1 MSYPMPLDMQVI
13 AEFPIFAGVAAGD
26 LAKVLAAARSVRF
39 AKGALVF
46 EQGAAVDSIF
56 LLLHGRVRA
65 YRLTPDGQQIVVR
78 FVGPGELFG
87 IAQAVGWKTYPA
99 NAVAVVDSIVIIWPA
114 AAWSRLAAQ
123 FPALAL
129 NTTVSI
135 GGRLQEAHTRM
146 TEMATEEVTRRVA
159 HTLLRLAHQAG
170 RKTAD
175 GVLIDFPIS
184 RQDIA
189 EMSST
194 TLHTVSRILS
204 AWEQEGLV
212 ESGRQRVLL
221 RDPHRLRMRAEFPS
235 E

>member
-1 MSYPMPLDMQVI
+1 MPLDAQHI
-13 AEFPIFAGVAAGD
+13 AGLPAFAGFPPED
-26 LAKVLAAARSVRF
+26 LTQVLAEAHSVRF
-39 AKGALVF
+39 AKGATIF
-46 EQGAAVDSIF
+46 EQGAQAGSFF

-78 FVGPGELFG
+78 FAGPGEMFG
-87 IAQAVGWKTYPA
+87 IAMAIGSPTYPA
-99 NAVAVVDSIVIIWPA
+99 NASAVVESVAIVWPA
-114 AAWSRLAAQ
+114 GAWKKLVTRI
-123 FPALAL
+123 PALAL
-129 NTTVSI
+129 NTMQTV
-135 GGRLQEAHTRM
+135 GGRLQEAHVRL

-159 HTLLRLAHQAG
+159 HTLLRLAQQAG
-170 RKTAD
+170 RKTGA
-175 GVLIDFPIS
+175 GVLIDFPIT

-189 EMSST
+189 EMAST

-221 RDPHRLRMRAEFPS
+221 RDPHRIHLIAELSS

>member
-1 MSYPMPLDMQVI
+1 MTLDTQLI
-13 AEFPIFAGVAAGD
+13 AGFPVFEGFAASD
-26 LAKVLAAARSVRF
+26 LAQVLAEAHSAHF
-39 AKGALVF
+39 AKGAVIF
-46 EQGAAVDSIF
+46 EQGAPAESFF

-65 YRLTPDGQQIVVR
+65 YRLTADGQQIVVR

-87 IAQAVGWKTYPA
+87 IAQAIACKTYPA
-99 NAVAVVDSIVIIWPA
+99 NAAAVVDSVVVVWPA
-114 AAWSRLAAQ
+114 AAWNRLVAR

-129 NTTVSI
+129 NTLQTI
-135 GGRLQEAHTRM
+135 GGRLQEATTRM

-159 HTLLRLAHQAG
+159 HTLLRLAQQAG
-170 RKTAD
+170 RKTKD
-175 GVLIDFPIS
+175 GVLIDFPIT

-221 RDPHRLRMRAEFPS
+221 RDPHRIYLLAESPS
-235 E
+235 K

>member
-1 MSYPMPLDMQVI
+1 MALDAQLI
-13 AEFPIFAGVAAGD
+13 AGFPVFEGFSPED
-26 LAKVLAAARSVRF
+26 LAQVLAEARSVRF
-39 AKGALVF
+39 TKGAMIF
-46 EQGAAVDSIF
+46 DQGAQADSFF

-87 IAQAVGWKTYPA
+87 IAMAIGSSIYPA
-99 NAVAVVDSIVIIWPA
+99 NAAAVVDSVAIAWPVS
-114 AAWSRLAAQ
+114 AWKKLVAQ

-129 NTTVSI
+129 NTMHTI
-135 GGRLQEAHTRM
+135 GARLQEATTRM

-159 HTLLRLAHQAG
+159 HTLLRLAQQAG
-170 RKTAD
+170 RKTAG
-175 GVLIDFPIS
+175 GVLIDFPIT

-212 ESGRQRVLL
+212 ERGRQRVLI
-221 RDPHRLRMRAEFPS
+221 RDPHRIHLIAES
-235 E
+235 SSR

>member
-1 MSYPMPLDMQVI
+1 MPLDTQLIVGFPVFEGFA
-13 AEFPIFAGVAAGD
+13 AED
-26 LAKVLAAARSVRF
+26 LAHVLSEARSVRF
-39 AKGALVF
+39 AKGAIIF
-46 EQGAAVDSIF
+46 EQGAAADSFF

-87 IAQAVGWKTYPA
+87 IAMAIGSQSYPA
-99 NAVAVVDSIVIIWPA
+99 NAAAVVDSVVIVWPA
-114 AAWSRLAAQ
+114 AAWSKLVAR

-129 NTTVSI
+129 NTMQTI

-146 TEMATEEVTRRVA
+146 TEMATEEVARRVA
-159 HTLLRLAHQAG
+159 HTLLRLAQQAG
-170 RKTAD
+170 RKTED
-175 GVLIDFPIS
+175 GVLIDFPIT

-204 AWEQEGLV
+204 AWEHEGLV
-212 ESGRQRVLL
+212 ESGRQRVLI
-221 RDPHRLRMRAEFPS
+221 RDPHRLYLLAESPS
-235 E
+235 K

>member
-1 MSYPMPLDMQVI
+1 MALDAQLIAGYPVFEGFSP
-13 AEFPIFAGVAAGD
+13 ED
-26 LAKVLAAARSVRF
+26 LAQVLAKARSARF
-39 AKGALVF
+39 AKGAMIF
-46 EQGAAVDSIF
+46 EQGAQADSFF

-65 YRLTPDGQQIVVR
+65 YRLTKDGQQIVMR

-87 IAQAVGWKTYPA
+87 IAMAIGSSNYPA
-99 NAVAVVDSIVIIWPA
+99 NAAAVVDSVAIVWPA
-114 AAWSRLAAQ
+114 AAWSKLVAR

-129 NTTVSI
+129 NTMQTL
-135 GGRLQEAHTRM
+135 GGRLQEANTRM
-146 TEMATEEVTRRVA
+146 TEMATEEVSRRIA
-159 HTLLRLAHQAG
+159 HTLLRLARQSG
-170 RKTAD
+170 RKTKD
-175 GVLIDFPIS
+175 GVLIDFPIT

-221 RDPHRLRMRAEFPS
+221 RDPHRIYVLAES
-235 E
+235 SSK

>member
-1 MSYPMPLDMQVI
+1 MVVDKHLV
-13 AEFPIFAGVAAGD
+13 AGLPIFKGLDPAG
-26 LAKVLAAARSVRF
+26 LEEVLAEAHASHY
-39 AKGALVF
+39 AKNAMVF
-46 EQGAAVDSIF
+46 EQGAAADAFF

-65 YRLTPDGQQIVVR
+65 YRVTPDGQQIVVR

-87 IAQAVGWKTYPA
+87 IAMAIGAPVYPA
-99 NAVAVVDSIVIIWPA
+99 NTVAVVDCVILAWPMSV
-114 AAWSRLAAQ
+114 WSGLVERY
-123 FPALAL
+123 PSLAL
-129 NTTVSI
+129 NTMQTM
-135 GGRLQEAHTRM
+135 GTRLQEAHIRV

-159 HTLLRLAHQAG
+159 HTLLRLAGQAG

-189 EMSST
+189 EMSGT

-204 AWEQEGLV
+204 GWEQGGLV
-212 ESGRQRVLL
+212 ASGRQRVLI
-221 RDPHRLRMRAEFPS
+221 RDPHQLYLIAESSS

>member
-1 MSYPMPLDMQVI
+1 MPLDTQLI
-13 AEFPIFAGVAAGD
+13 AGFPAFEGLAAED
-26 LAKVLAAARSVRF
+26 LAHVLAEAHSVRF
-39 AKGALVF
+39 AKGGIIF
-46 EQGAAVDSIF
+46 EQGAAADSFF

-87 IAQAVGWKTYPA
+87 IAMAIGSPSYPA
-99 NAVAVVDSIVIIWPA
+99 NAAAVVDSVVIVWPA
-114 AAWSRLAAQ
+114 AAWGKLVAR

-129 NTTVSI
+129 NTMQTI

-159 HTLLRLAHQAG
+159 HTLLRLAQQAG
-170 RKTAD
+170 RKTKD
-175 GVLIDFPIS
+175 GVLIDFPIT

-221 RDPHRLRMRAEFPS
+221 RDPHRIYLLAESPS
-235 E
+235 K

>member
-1 MSYPMPLDMQVI
+1 MPLDTQLI
-13 AEFPIFAGVAAGD
+13 AGFPVFDGFAADD
-26 LAKVLAAARSVRF
+26 LAHVLAEARSVRF
-39 AKGALVF
+39 AKGATIF
-46 EQGAAVDSIF
+46 EQGGAADCFF
-56 LLLHGRVRA
+56 LLLRGRVRA

-87 IAQAVGWKTYPA
+87 IAMAIGSQTYPA
-99 NAVAVVDSIVIIWPA
+99 NAAAVVDSVTIVWPA
-114 AAWSRLAAQ
+114 AAWSKLVAR

-129 NTTVSI
+129 NTMHTL
-135 GGRLQEAHTRM
+135 GGRLQEANTRM

-159 HTLLRLAHQAG
+159 HTLLRLAQQAG
-170 RKTAD
+170 RKTAA
-175 GVLIDFPIS
+175 GVLIDFPIT

-212 ESGRQRVLL
+212 ESGRQRVVI
-221 RDPHRLRMRAEFPS
+221 RDPHRIHLIAES
-235 E
+235 SSK

>member
-1 MSYPMPLDMQVI
+1 MPLDTQLI
-13 AEFPIFAGVAAGD
+13 AGFPVFEGFAAQD
-26 LAKVLAAARSVRF
+26 LALVLAEARSVRF
-39 AKGALVF
+39 AKGAIIF
-46 EQGAAVDSIF
+46 EQGAAANSF
-56 LLLHGRVRA
+56 YLLLHGRVRA

-87 IAQAVGWKTYPA
+87 IAMAIGSQTYPA
-99 NAVAVVDSIVIIWPA
+99 NAAAVVDSVVIVWPA
-114 AAWSRLAAQ
+114 AAWGKLVAQ

-129 NTTVSI
+129 NTMQTI

-159 HTLLRLAHQAG
+159 HTLLRLAQQAG
-170 RKTAD
+170 RKTED
-175 GVLIDFPIS
+175 GVLIDFPIT

-212 ESGRQRVLL
+212 ASGRQRVLL
-221 RDPHRLRMRAEFPS
+221 RDPHRIYLLAES
-235 E
+235 SSK

>member
-1 MSYPMPLDMQVI
+1 MALDAQLI
-13 AEFPIFAGVAAGD
+13 AGFPVFEGFSPED
-26 LAKVLAAARSVRF
+26 LAQVLAEARSVRF
-39 AKGALVF
+39 TKGAMIF
-46 EQGAAVDSIF
+46 DQGAQADSFF

-87 IAQAVGWKTYPA
+87 IAMAIGSSIYPA
-99 NAVAVVDSIVIIWPA
+99 NAAAVVDSVAIAWPVS
-114 AAWSRLAAQ
+114 AWKKLVAQ

-129 NTTVSI
+129 NTMHTI
-135 GGRLQEAHTRM
+135 GARLQEATTRM

-159 HTLLRLAHQAG
+159 HTLLRLAQQAG
-170 RKTAD
+170 RKTAG
-175 GVLIDFPIS
+175 GVLIDFPIT

-212 ESGRQRVLL
+212 ESGRQRVLI
-221 RDPHRLRMRAEFPS
+221 RDPHRIHLIAES
-235 E
+235 SSR

>member
-1 MSYPMPLDMQVI
+1 MLTE
-13 AEFPIFAGVAAGD
+13 AH
-26 LAKVLAAARSVRF
+26 SVRF
-39 AKGALVF
+39 AKGAMLF
-46 EQGAAVDSIF
+46 EQGAQADSFF
-56 LLLHGRVRA
+56 LLLNGRVRA

-87 IAQAVGWKTYPA
+87 IAMAIGSPTYPA
-99 NAVAVVDSIVIIWPA
+99 NAVAVVESVAIVWPVS
-114 AAWSRLAAQ
+114 AWRKLVVQ

-129 NTTVSI
+129 NTMQTM

-146 TEMATEEVTRRVA
+146 TEMATEEVARRVA
-159 HTLLRLAHQAG
+159 HTLLRLAQQAG
-170 RKTAD
+170 RKTKE

-194 TLHTVSRILS
+194 TLHTVSRIMS
-204 AWEQEGLV
+204 AWEHEGLV
-212 ESGRQRVLL
+212 ESGRRRVLL
-221 RDPHRLRMRAEFPS
+221 RDPHRIHLIAESSS

>member
-1 MSYPMPLDMQVI
+1 MPLDTQLI
-13 AEFPIFAGVAAGD
+13 AGLPVFEGFPPED
-26 LAKVLAAARSVRF
+26 LAQVLAESRSIRFVR
-39 AKGALVF
+39 GAMVF
-46 EQGAAVDSIF
+46 EQGAEANSFF

-78 FVGPGELFG
+78 FVGPGDLFG
-87 IAQAVGWKTYPA
+87 IAMAIGSPTYPA
-99 NAVAVVDSIVIIWPA
+99 NAAAVVDSVAIVWPVS
-114 AAWSRLAAQ
+114 AWKKLVAR

-129 NTTVSI
+129 NTMQAM
-135 GGRLQEAHTRM
+135 GERLQEAHTRM

-159 HTLLRLAHQAG
+159 HTLLRLAQQAG
-170 RKTAD
+170 RKTKD
-175 GVLIDFPIS
+175 GVLIDFPIT

-212 ESGRQRVLL
+212 ESGRQRVVL
-221 RDPHRLRMRAEFPS
+221 RDPHRIHLIAES
-235 E
+235 SSG

>member
-1 MSYPMPLDMQVI
+1 MPLDIQLL
-13 AEFPIFAGVAAGD
+13 AGLPVFEAFSPAD
-26 LAKVLAAARSVRF
+26 LAQVLAEARSIRF
-39 AKGALVF
+39 AKGAMVF
-46 EQGAAVDSIF
+46 EQGAQADLFF
-56 LLLHGRVRA
+56 LLVHGRVRA
-65 YRLTPDGQQIVVR
+65 YRLTPDGQQIVLR

-87 IAQAVGWKTYPA
+87 IAMAIGSPTYPA
-99 NAVAVVDSIVIIWPA
+99 NAVAVVESVAIVWPVS
-114 AAWSRLAAQ
+114 AWKALAAR

-129 NTTVSI
+129 STMQTM

-146 TEMATEEVTRRVA
+146 TEMATEEVARRVA
-159 HTLLRLAHQAG
+159 HTLLRLAQQAG
-170 RKTAD
+170 RKTKE

-194 TLHTVSRILS
+194 TLHTVSRIMS

-221 RDPHRLRMRAEFPS
+221 RDPHRIHLIAESSS

>member
-1 MSYPMPLDMQVI
+1 MVLDAQLI
-13 AEFPIFAGVAAGD
+13 AGFPVFEGFSPED
-26 LAKVLAAARSVRF
+26 LAQVLAEARSVRF
-39 AKGALVF
+39 TKGAMIF
-46 EQGAAVDSIF
+46 DQGAQADSFF

-87 IAQAVGWKTYPA
+87 IAMAIGSSIYPA
-99 NAVAVVDSIVIIWPA
+99 NAAAVVDSVAIAWPVS
-114 AAWSRLAAQ
+114 AWKKLVAQ

-129 NTTVSI
+129 NTMHTI
-135 GGRLQEAHTRM
+135 GARLQEATTRM

-159 HTLLRLAHQAG
+159 HTLLRLAQQAG
-170 RKTAD
+170 RKTAG
-175 GVLIDFPIS
+175 GVLIDFPIT

-212 ESGRQRVLL
+212 ESGRQRVLI
-221 RDPHRLRMRAEFPS
+221 RDPHRIHLIAES
-235 E
+235 SSR